1 MTHQCTLCTNNTLIS
16 SLSFPEQ
23 PLSNRFVDKQHTQ
36 IPLVDITL
44 ASCSQCGVIQL
55 THLPDIKNVRPIYP
69 WLTYNEPEGHLD
81 SVVENLLKLENLPL
95 DSMIVGASYKDET
108 TLNRLNQKGYTNTHL
123 MDYDF
128 LEQPYGLETIQAEL
142 SEPNSLAYSGDL
154 LKSADI
160 LIARHIVEHAHDA
173 RQMLSNISSLVKDKG
188 LLILEYPESST
199 IFSKQN
205 YGFLWEEH
213 ISYFTAQDANTI
225 AHSIGA
231 ELLVAWRYDYPFED
245 SMVIALRINHCPSKS
260 KKSSPEL
267 AAKHQKTLAQFEAKF
282 ALTKQFWQDK
292 LSEIVN
298 QGHKIS
304 VFGAG
309 HLSIKFINFFE
320 LTSYISVVIDDNLN
334 KIDKKMP
341 GSEIP
346 IIQSTAIGADEY
358 AFCVSTLSPE
368 SKIRAMQMN
377 DYLKSGITLMDAFTP
392 KVEN

>member
-1 MTHQCTLCTNNTLIS
+1 MIHQCTLCTNNTLIS
-16 SLSFPEQ
+16 SLSFPDQ
-23 PLSNRFVDKQHTQ
+23 PLSNRFIDKQHTQ

-55 THLPDIKNVRPIYP
+55 NKLPDIKSVRPIYL
-69 WLTYNEPEGHLD
+69 WLTYNEPESHLD

-95 DSMIVGASYKDET
+95 DSLIVGASYKDGT
-108 TLNRLNQKGYTNTHL
+108 TLNRLNQKGYANTHL
-123 MDYDF
+123 IGYDF
-128 LEQPYGLETIQAEL
+128 LDEPYGLETIQAKL
-142 SEPNSLAYSGDL
+142 SEPNSLAYSSDVL
-154 LKSADI
+154 NRADVF
-160 LIARHIVEHAHDA
+160 IARHIVEHAHDA
-173 RQMLSNISSLVKDKG
+173 RQMLSSISSLVKDKG

-199 IFSKQN
+199 IFSKYN

-213 ISYFTAQDANTI
+213 ISYFTAQDADTI

-231 ELLVAWRYDYPFED
+231 ELLAAWRYDYSFED
-245 SMVIALRINHCPSKS
+245 SMVIVLRINHCPSQS
-260 KKSSPEL
+260 KQASPEL

-282 ALTKQFWQDK
+282 TVTKQFWQDK
-292 LSEIVN
+292 LSKIVN

-320 LTSYISVVIDDNLN
+320 LTPYISVVIDDNIN
-334 KIDKKMP
+334 KADKKMP

-346 IIQSTAIGADEY
+346 IIQSTAIGTDEY
-358 AFCVSTLSPE
+358 AFCISTLSPE
-368 SKIRAMQMN
+368 SKIKAMKFN
-377 DYLKSGITLMDAFTP
+377 GYLKSGISLMDAFTP